1 MIKKIIISTIISFL
15 FGFCCSAEV
24 LKYEI
29 TIKDHKFLPQIIEA
43 PTDTVIKL
51 KITNLD
57 PTIEEFESFDL
68 KREKI
73 VVGNGGKI
81 IVTVGPLKPGEY
93 VFFGEFNQK
102 TAQGK
107 LIVREKKDA

>member
-1 MIKKIIISTIISFL
+1 MFRKLILLLVISYL
-15 FGFCCSAEV
+15 YAFGSSAETIR
-24 LKYEI
+24 YEI
-29 TIKDHKFLPQIIEA
+29 KIKDHKFIPEIINA
-43 PTDTVIKL
+43 PSNAIIKL

-73 VVGNGGKI
+73 VVGNGGQI
-81 IVTVGPLKPGEY
+81 TVTVGPLKPGEY
-93 VFFGEFNQK
+93 VFFGEFHME

-107 LIVREKKDA
+107 LIIKENNA